1 VEIIGINTEQP
12 GGRPRIAYNFRLG
25 ERHTM
30 RILLILGSLI
40 VGTIAGIY
48 LFGMIWRTSAPE
60 GSMAMFVGGG
70 TPVVLGALAFLGT
83 KNADGQRPSLG
94 NVRTW
99 FALLGIAAAAAAG
112 LFVLLIVALF
122 LTVQRG

>member
-1 VEIIGINTEQP
+1 MEIIGINTEQP
-12 GGRPRIAYNFRLG
+12 GDRTRIAYNFRLG

-30 RILLILGSLI
+30 RVLLILASLI
-40 VGTIAGIY
+40 VGTITGIY

-60 GSMAMFVGGG
+60 GSMAMVVGGG
-70 TPVVLGALAFLGT
+70 TPVILGALAFLGT
-83 KNADGQRPSLG
+83 KNADDQRPSLR
-94 NVRTW
+94 NVQTW
-99 FALLGIAAAAAAG
+99 LALLGIAAAAAG